1 MAISSAMRGAVR
13 RDRRRGAGPAW
24 LVLLALGHPVPWAT
38 ATDIGSDAER
48 IGLELNRLQ
57 PTGEGACSV
66 QLVIDNPG
74 AHAYRSLDLDM
85 VVFDRDGVIAA
96 RVAMQLAPL
105 RARKLAVREFD
116 LPELRCQDIG
126 QLLLNDVPDCARD
139 DGSTPDCVELLQL
152 SSRAAAGLRR

>member
-1 MAISSAMRGAVR
+1 MAISPAMRGGWC
-13 RDRRRGAGPAW
+13 RGAAPLGLA
-24 LVLLALGHPVPWAT
+24 LLALACPGPSAT
-38 ATDIGSDAER
+38 AAGTDGGAER

-85 VVFDRDGVIAA
+85 VVFDDEGVIAA

-116 LPELRCQDIG
+116 LPGLRCEDIG
-126 QLLLNDVPDCARD
+126 QLLLNDVPGCVRD
-139 DGSTPDCVELLQL
+139 DGSTPDCVEFLHL
-152 SSRAAAGLRR
+152 SSRAAVGLRR